1 MSGHLKRDSIQ
12 MIITDGENSQSFS
25 FHRILFGIL
34 FFSSEQFVG
43 KKLYSSNAPSTQ
55 ISCHSLVEKDQY
67 NHSFAFSLTE
77 MHGSFR
83 FILL

>member
-1 MSGHLKRDSIQ
+1 
-12 MIITDGENSQSFS
+12 MILTDGSKKGKKIANP
-25 FHRILFGIL
+25 FHSIEFFLEYY
-34 FFSSEQFVG
+34 FSSEQFVG

-55 ISCHSLVEKDQY
+55 ISCFSIVEKDQY